1 MKIERDKWYLT
12 RGGDKVLVLCVDAP
26 NKQPVIVMHAD
37 GEASNHG
44 TDGRFYVHEHDVD
57 ANYDLVSEYV
67 EPPKPREVWVNV
79 SRNDTAGSAWFEHE
93 LSGLAAMTVKELVK
107 FREVI
112 E

>member
-67 EPPKPREVWVNV
+67 EPPKPREVWVYV
-79 SRNDTAGSAWFEHE
+79 SEGEYGSVYEEPNPYPHAPKH
-93 LSGLAAMTVKELVK
+93 AAKLVK